1 MSNGKFADNKTFR
14 LTGMALLI
22 AIIALMAFTP
32 LGYLKTAGVE
42 ITFILIPVIIG
53 AIIFGPGAG
62 AVLGTAFGATSFI
75 QCFGMSPFGAT
86 LLGINPIFTF
96 VLCMVPRILMGWLTG
111 LIFKALNKIDKT
123 KLISYAAANLSGALL
138 NTIMFTGLLLVL
150 FGSTDYIQG
159 IADAM
164 GTKNIWAFAVAFVGL
179 NGLVEAIV
187 CFVAGTAVSKA
198 LALFLDKLKTRA

>member
-1 MSNGKFADNKTFR
+1 MSNSNFAGTKTFR

-53 AIIFGPGAG
+53 SIIFGPGAG
-62 AVLGTAFGATSFI
+62 AVLGAAFGATSFI

-86 LLGINPIFTF
+86 LLNINPFYTF
-96 VLCMVPRILMGWLTG
+96 LLCMVPRILMGWLTG
-111 LIFKALNKIDKT
+111 LIFKALHKIDKT

-138 NTIMFTGLLLVL
+138 NTVMFTGLLMMM
-150 FGSTDYIQG
+150 FWRTPYIQG
-159 IADAM
+159 IADSLGA
-164 GTKNIWAFAVAFVGL
+164 KSIFAFVIAFVGL

-198 LALFLDKLKTRA
+198 LALFLDKLKVRA